1 MQGLIAANM
10 QALEQVL
17 SLINLAKGTAY
28 VEVAEGMTSS
38 MGRHVRHIL
47 DHYTV
52 LQIGTTTGE
61 IDYDRRSRES
71 HVEVDA
77 AHAIDNIHEIINWLR
92 KSVSNNVS
100 LKMKTEI
107 FMDTQQSICI
117 DSSLQRELT
126 YLHSHTVHHIAQIS
140 LALRVMGIK
149 IDDQMGIAPA
159 TLTYLRATDIS
170 DLREG
175 S

>member
-1 MQGLIAANM
+1 
-10 QALEQVL
+10 
-17 SLINLAKGTAY
+17 
-28 VEVAEGMTSS
+28 
-38 MGRHVRHIL
+38 
-47 DHYTV
+47 
-52 LQIGTTTGE
+52 
-61 IDYDRRSRES
+61 
-71 HVEVDA
+71 
-77 AHAIDNIHEIINWLR
+77 
-92 KSVSNNVS
+92 
-100 LKMKTEI
+100 
-107 FMDTQQSICI
+107 MDTQQSICI

>member
-1 MQGLIAANM
+1 MQPLIAANM
-10 QALEQVL
+10 QALEQIL
-17 SLINLAKGTAY
+17 SLINVAKGTAY

-38 MGRHVRHIL
+38 MGRHVRHII

-52 LQIGTTTGE
+52 LQMGITTGE
-61 IDYDRRSRES
+61 IDYDRRSRDS

-77 AHAIDNIHEIINWLR
+77 EHAIDNIHTIINWLR

-107 FMDTQQSICI
+107 FMDIQQSVCI

-149 IDDQMGIAPA
+149 IDDQVGIAPA
-159 TLTYLRATDIS
+159 TLTYLRANDENE
-170 DLREG
+170 LRDE